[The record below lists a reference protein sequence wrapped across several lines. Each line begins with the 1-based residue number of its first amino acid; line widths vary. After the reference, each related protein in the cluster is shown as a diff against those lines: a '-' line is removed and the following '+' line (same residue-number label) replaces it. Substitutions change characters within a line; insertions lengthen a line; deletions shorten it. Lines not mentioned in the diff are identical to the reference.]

1 MNEKLTKLETEV
13 EKKIRNEKNC
23 QKSGNGRKRKKKIL
37 STIKLQSAWE
47 RLNSS
52 DNLIRIIEQGRK

>member
-23 QKSGNGRKRKKKIL
+23 QKSGNGRKRKKKFCP
-37 STIKLQSAWE
+37 Q
-47 RLNSS
+47 LNYKVHGRG
-52 DNLIRIIEQGRK
+52 LTQVII